1 MKKCCSRSPR
11 RLQKKSVRSSWP
23 PTFHVY
29 HYLTLSSYTL
39 IFALGGTNLCI
50 KRRCF
55 MASIHF
61 HFCQEMIYFAVL
73 INATRDLMST
83 YLIYIY
89 NNEIMGKSKNAQVC
103 VFLIQFQ

>member
-1 MKKCCSRSPR
+1 MKKCSLRGSR

-39 IFALGGTNLCI
+39 IFALGGTNLRI

-61 HFCQEMIYFAVL
+61 HFCREMIYLVAL
-73 INATRDLMST
+73 INATRDLVSI
-83 YLIYIY
+83 YLVYIV
-89 NNEIMGKSKNAQVC
+89 GK
-103 VFLIQFQ
+103 